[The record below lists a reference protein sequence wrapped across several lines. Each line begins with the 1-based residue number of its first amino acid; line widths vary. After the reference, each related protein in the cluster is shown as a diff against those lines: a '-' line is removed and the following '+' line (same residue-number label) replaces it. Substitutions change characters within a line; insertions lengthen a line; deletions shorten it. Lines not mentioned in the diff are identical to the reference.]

1 MLEELYKKGYLQYEK
16 IMLDYAKPLGLNAEE
31 AFILIKILDNYLH
44 SGTLS
49 LDELQN
55 QLLMTS
61 SRIDKIVASLMER
74 GYYEVYLSY
83 DNGKGI
89 ECISFKPLFQKM
101 EKFIDQ
107 TAELDQYDIE
117 KANQYISAKMNR
129 VLTANELEILQGFMM
144 EDHYSYEQIVTA
156 VDSIVSSKKL
166 LSMRTLTVA
175 LANHKQEIS
184 VSKEAPKV
192 FKDFLSRL

>member
-1 MLEELYKKGYLQYEK
+1 MLEELFKKGYLEYEK
-16 IMLDYAKPLGLNAEE
+16 VMLDYAKPLGLNAEE
-31 AFILIKILDNYLH
+31 AFVLIKILDNYIY

-55 QLLMTS
+55 QLLMAS
-61 SRIDKIVASLMER
+61 SKIDKIVASLMER

-89 ECISFKPLFQKM
+89 ECISFKPLFERL
-101 EKFIDQ
+101 EKLLNQ
-107 TAELDQYDIE
+107 NTELDLYDIE
-117 KANQYISAKMNR
+117 KANQYISSKMNR
-129 VLTANELEILQGFMM
+129 VLTANELEILQGFMV
-144 EDHYSYEQIVTA
+144 EDHYTYEQIVSA
-156 VDSIVSSKKL
+156 VDSIVAGKKL

-175 LANHKQEIS
+175 LANHKQEVS

>member
-175 LANHKQEIS
+175 LANHKQEVS